1 MICKRCGANYE
12 ESDHFC
18 RACGKRFRA
27 QKNVLET
34 NVPDTV
40 SLTETESAA
49 DSKKTFSTRKKL
61 VLLTCFGTLLLI
73 TAFILIFLPNLKQA
87 FMSPAAYYLEC
98 EATEIK
104 NLSNNAGELLNTFYN
119 HQAKKVDAHVT
130 FETTGDEYAALKPLL
145 ENLQINA
152 TYQSNAKDRTALSLT
167 ADYNGDV
174 FCNVLANLVGE
185 ELCLRFPEMTKGEVT
200 AKFASVLQNAL
211 KSSDDSIQSLTG
223 YSRQE
228 LTNWIASFLRPILM
242 DALNESEQTLDI
254 TVIDGMEVSS
264 VTFSLSEK
272 QAKQILHDISASLR
286 ADEKLPTILK
296 NASAFFT
303 TSAEF
308 KRDFIA
314 EFHLAELS
322 EEDLSDV
329 PLFVSLA
336 DALNRIDTAKAPSLL
351 HLVLSAPEETEI
363 RAYLDRLADSVF
375 NKAETLSLPNGI
387 QLTAYYQKTQLIGRS
402 LKCGSTTI
410 FECFRYRRDNELT
423 LDLNLESNGA
433 IYHFSHVDTSNGTR
447 SNHQI
452 SLTRLAADVEGEN
465 PKTTEEN
472 LFLLELN
479 FDKNATVSG
488 IRVFLGEA
496 KLSIGDTVY
505 TLVHSIRDDS
515 TTHLHFEK
523 KQLSKN
529 VILSRFVMR
538 GDLEFS
544 SAVDA
549 EEIQVSGTSNF
560 GKGEFKELV
569 LNLKRKLQDSNV
581 FELYFGEGSLDRFRS
596 DEEKRLMEAGD
607 NCLTDNNQET
617 PPEEM
622 KNNS

>member
-34 NVPDTV
+34 DVPDTV
-40 SLTETESAA
+40 SLAETESAA

-314 EFHLAELS
+314 EFH
-322 EEDLSDV
+322 
-329 PLFVSLA
+329 
-336 DALNRIDTAKAPSLL
+336 
-351 HLVLSAPEETEI
+351 
-363 RAYLDRLADSVF
+363 
-375 NKAETLSLPNGI
+375 
-387 QLTAYYQKTQLIGRS
+387 
-402 LKCGSTTI
+402 
-410 FECFRYRRDNELT
+410 
-423 LDLNLESNGA
+423 
-433 IYHFSHVDTSNGTR
+433 
-447 SNHQI
+447 
-452 SLTRLAADVEGEN
+452 
-465 PKTTEEN
+465 
-472 LFLLELN
+472 
-479 FDKNATVSG
+479 
-488 IRVFLGEA
+488 
-496 KLSIGDTVY
+496 
-505 TLVHSIRDDS
+505 
-515 TTHLHFEK
+515 
-523 KQLSKN
+523 
-529 VILSRFVMR
+529 RFV
-538 GDLEFS
+538 
-544 SAVDA
+544 
-549 EEIQVSGTSNF
+549 
-560 GKGEFKELV
+560 
-569 LNLKRKLQDSNV
+569 
-581 FELYFGEGSLDRFRS
+581 
-596 DEEKRLMEAGD
+596 
-607 NCLTDNNQET
+607 
-617 PPEEM
+617 
-622 KNNS
+622 

>member
-34 NVPDTV
+34 DVPDTV
-40 SLTETESAA
+40 SLAETESAA

-130 FETTGDEYAALKPLL
+130 FETKGDEYATLKPLL

-174 FCNVLANLVGE
+174 FCNALANLVGE

-336 DALNRIDTAKAPSLL
+336 DALNRIDTAEAPSLL
-351 HLVLSAPEETEI
+351 RLVLSAPEETEI
-363 RAYLDRLADSVF
+363 RAYLDHLADSVF

-581 FELYFGEGSLDRFRS
+581 FELYFGEGSLDRFLS

-607 NCLTDNNQET
+607 NCLTDNDQET